1 MALDRM
7 MNVLES
13 KSMFIP
19 NTSIDWDDYFEDMI
33 GVTRPEN
40 TELEEV
46 VLHFFGK
53 TGNYIETKPIH
64 GSQKHRRLA
73 DQTLEVSLN
82 LLVNYELEHL
92 ILSYADSVKV
102 LHPKWLAQKIKD
114 RLKLAATNYNN
125 ELVPHAASDESN
137 TAAK

>member
-7 MNVLES
+7 MNMQES
-13 KSMFIP
+13 KSAFIP
-19 NTSIDWDDYFEDMI
+19 NTSIDWEEYFEDMI

-40 TELEEV
+40 TDLEDV

-73 DQTLEVSLN
+73 NQTLEVSLN

-102 LHPKWLAQKIKD
+102 LQPEWLAQKIKG
-114 RLKLAATNYNN
+114 RLELAATNYKNKM
-125 ELVPHAASDESN
+125 VPHAATDESN